1 MTRRFIKGIPYEP
14 DDDMPSEERQEDA
27 WVDVD
32 NLDDLRAKGV
42 WFVLDNL
49 PAENTEIKL
58 ETPPKT
64 LFSSKEHTRRSNKDK
79 DSSNNNEDT
88 EEMKETK

>member
-14 DDDMPSEERQEDA
+14 DDDMPIEERQEDA

-49 PAENTEIKL
+49 PAENIELKMGEI
-58 ETPPKT
+58 PPEAI
-64 LFSSKEHTRRSNKDK
+64 LISSKEHTRSSNKD
-79 DSSNNNEDT
+79 SSNNEDT
-88 EEMKETK
+88 EEMNETK

>member
-32 NLDDLRAKGV
+32 NLDNLRAKGV

-49 PAENTEIKL
+49 PAENIEIEP
-58 ETPPKT
+58 ETPPKCI
-64 LFSSKEHTRRSNKDK
+64 LCSGKGHARHSNKDK
-79 DSSNNNEDT
+79 DSSNNEDT
-88 EEMKETK
+88 EDMK

>member
-32 NLDDLRAKGV
+32 NLDDLRVKGV

-49 PAENTEIKL
+49 PAENIEIK
-58 ETPPKT
+58 EEIPPKCI
-64 LFSSKEHTRRSNKDK
+64 LCSGKGHARHSKK
-79 DSSNNNEDT
+79 DSSNNEDT
-88 EEMKETK
+88 EEMNETK